1 MFQDLFRDTYRH
13 ILEIVDRYE
22 ISKGHNREVTAY
34 LAFLTFAVLD
44 DQAAS
49 LIPVRPDEFMY
60 QRFRLYAGL
69 SRSDVL
75 NNWHCPDIPDMNDN
89 PLFAAF
95 IAFGDLLINSS
106 ARKDYHSASHAI
118 HDLSETVLFTT
129 SMIKQVFPITDRYID
144 RLITIREYT
153 ESSRRNP
160 VSSQQIFYDR
170 ECAAAPRRTHRDSPS
185 LSVQKDI
192 ARKEG
197 RRNLLIGIVA
207 CSLIVAIVYFA
218 FFSPSETLSSASS
231 VNTSSDNPLSG
242 WYYQLQE
249 ELLSPSSTLT
259 PVTTYNGKRIIL
271 PDYIGT
277 CPFSITADSKSD
289 YYIYLDYSHTP
300 SNSQERRQLKSTA
313 ASPYENDI
321 AFIVKAGQ
329 TVSIDVPVGVYALY
343 YATGKTFYGTQYLFG
358 DETRYYKAD
367 KHLSF
372 YLSGD
377 YYNGHSIT
385 LYATYDGNFETDEI
399 SDKSFPTR

>member
-1 MFQDLFRDTYRH
+1 MFQDLFRDTHRQ

-22 ISKGHNREVTAY
+22 MSKGHNQEVTAY

-69 SRSDVL
+69 SRSDLL
-75 NNWHCPDIPDMNDN
+75 NNWHCPDIPDMSDN
-89 PLFAAF
+89 PLFTAF

-106 ARKDYHSASHAI
+106 ARKDYRYASLAI
-118 HDLSETVLFTT
+118 HDLSETALFAA
-129 SMIKQVFPITDRYID
+129 SMIKQVLPITDRYID

-153 ESSRRNP
+153 ESSRQNP
-160 VSSQQIFYDR
+160 VASQQIFHDH
-170 ECAAAPRRTHRDSPS
+170 ESPSTPMLTHKSSPS
-185 LSVQKDI
+185 LSAQKSI
-192 ARKEG
+192 TRKEG

-207 CSLIVAIVYFA
+207 CSLIIAIVYFV
-218 FFSPSETLSSASS
+218 FFSPTETTSSAPYDNS
-231 VNTSSDNPLSG
+231 SSDNPFSN
-242 WYYQLQE
+242 WYYQLQGA
-249 ELLSPSSTLT
+249 LSSPSSTLT
-259 PVTTYNGKRIIL
+259 PVTISNGKQIIA
-271 PDYIGT
+271 PDYLGT

-313 ASPYENDI
+313 SSPYENDI
-321 AFIVKAGQ
+321 AFIVKAGR

-372 YLSGD
+372 YLSGN

-399 SDKSFPTR
+399 SEKSFPTR